1 MTKLEIVNAIKKYF
15 KVQELV
21 SKAVY
26 DKWGEKA
33 WNFLDEKLLE
43 TLLVLRKDILKVP
56 LVCND
61 WCYGGKSSQRG
72 LRENICS
79 IVKEKTDKG
88 VLYLSQHNFGKAV
101 DLVSSKMSADDMR
114 KTIKANEKKLP
125 YNVRVE
131 DGVSAPTWLHVDL
144 MCDINQKEKVY
155 FFKA

>member
-1 MTKLEIVNAIKKYF
+1 MTKLEIVNAVKKYF

-43 TLLVLRKDILKVP
+43 TLLVLRRDILKVP

-61 WCYGGKSSQRG
+61 WVYGGSSSQRG

-101 DLVSSKMSADDMR
+101 DLVSSKMSAEDMR

-131 DGVSAPTWLHVDL
+131 DAVSWLHVDL

>member
-1 MTKLEIVNAIKKYF
+1 MTKLEIVNAVKKYF

-26 DKWGEKA
+26 DKWGEKS

-43 TLLVLRKDILKVP
+43 TLLVLRRDILKVP

-61 WCYGGKSSQRG
+61 WVYGGKNSQRG

-101 DLVSSKMSADDMR
+101 DLVSSKMSAEDMR
-114 KTIKANEKKLP
+114 KTIKANAKKLP

-131 DGVSAPTWLHVDL
+131 DGVSWLHIDL
-144 MCDINQKEKVY
+144 MCDINQKDKIY